1 MFVAFAVE
9 LQMKLV
15 DNQKITNMSALELN
29 DLQKIQKQVDE
40 LRITQYL
47 KLSKDEIDNELHLIE
62 MELFKLM
69 DKQCEGK
76 KQPDTESKC
85 NKHDVTG
92 SAFDAVDLW
101 NEATKLSTLEC
112 NGYWKALRDLERL
125 SVIKIGGLE
134 PD

>member
-85 NKHDVTG
+85 NKHIVINRRELLLDFIKWLSKQDHSKHCITL
-92 SAFDAVDLW
+92 VD
-101 NEATKLSTLEC
+101 EYDK
-112 NGYWKALRDLERL
+112 
-125 SVIKIGGLE
+125 IKQ
-134 PD
+134 